1 MMLRS
6 PAWRL
11 TVVIAAL
18 SILASAL
25 PSALGALA
33 WHREAMADGQWFR
46 LLTGHFVHLDTHHL
60 LINLLGLAIVTDLL
74 MERWQWSALI
84 CLLLGSALGTSALLW
99 WFAPA
104 LVWYAGLSGVLHGLW
119 SGAALCGLHQ
129 VQHQPE
135 RRWSVLALLA
145 LALKLGWLNHPSG
158 SMPVV
163 PSAHLFGAISGLFFS
178 LFHGLW
184 RRFCKID

>member
-1 MMLRS
+1 
-6 PAWRL
+6 
-11 TVVIAAL
+11 
-18 SILASAL
+18 
-25 PSALGALA
+25 
-33 WHREAMADGQWFR
+33 
-46 LLTGHFVHLDTHHL
+46 
-60 LINLLGLAIVTDLL
+60 
-74 MERWQWSALI
+74 
-84 CLLLGSALGTSALLW
+84 
-99 WFAPA
+99 
-104 LVWYAGLSGVLHGLW
+104 LSGVLHGLW

-158 SMPVV
+158 AMPVV